1 MLWFSAV
8 VGSEWEMSVFTRRRL
23 KFDRTVAWTSANV
36 IRRQELWLQL
46 QTASFVLRLLVFVG
60 AYMYGATPLTAIGA
74 FVTAVV
80 CINTCY
86 IVYIGWF
93 LRSRGMPAEV
103 ENRDSVDS

>member
-1 MLWFSAV
+1 M
-8 VGSEWEMSVFTRRRL
+8 
-23 KFDRTVAWTSANV
+23 KFALIWRSH
-36 IRRQELWLQL
+36 
-46 QTASFVLRLLVFVG
+46 LRVS
-60 AYMYGATPLTAIGA
+60 GATSSLLTFNTTHKRPSDGKNSTRGHGA

-103 ENRDSVDS
+103 EKHDTVDH

>member
-1 MLWFSAV
+1 M
-8 VGSEWEMSVFTRRRL
+8 
-23 KFDRTVAWTSANV
+23 

-46 QTASFVLRLLVFVG
+46 QTVSLAVRMLVFLG
-60 AYMYGATPLTAIGA
+60 AYMYGASPLMAIGA

-93 LRSRGMPAEV
+93 LRSRGMPAEA
-103 ENRDSVDS
+103 EKHDSVDP

>member
-1 MLWFSAV
+1 
-8 VGSEWEMSVFTRRRL
+8 
-23 KFDRTVAWTSANV
+23 
-36 IRRQELWLQL
+36 
-46 QTASFVLRLLVFVG
+46 
-60 AYMYGATPLTAIGA
+60 MYGAEPFMAIAA

-103 ENRDSVDS
+103 EEHDTIDP